1 MTGVPWRSEPFR
13 IFFPAGVLLAW
24 IGIGHWVLYTTG
36 ITASYSCLMHGL
48 VQMQGFMM
56 AFAVGFLWTA
66 IPRRTRTLP
75 PSRLE
80 MTAAIAALALT
91 TAAGVVERWMIAEA
105 AYAGLLVLLVVF
117 ALRRFLASDARR
129 PPAPFVLLPIGLLH
143 GLVGAVLVAVAMTP
157 SGPPRTMALGRLL
170 VEQGVFLCLALG
182 AGGLVLPLIAG
193 GEPPPDLGPGSG
205 ERWKA
210 LGYGV
215 LGLGIFASLVAEY
228 AGFEHVAPLARA
240 AIVVIGVGPGAG
252 AWRAPRKPGFH
263 RQLVRLAA
271 WMMPVGLAVAGAWPV
286 YRVPA
291 LHILFI
297 GGFSLL
303 AFGVATHV
311 ALAHLGLERLA
322 LGRPPAVVALAVAF
336 LLAMLARVAADASH
350 TYFAHLGWA
359 AGTWIAGSAIWL
371 AFLGPKLFARPP
383 G

>member
-1 MTGVPWRSEPFR
+1 MTWRTEPFR
-13 IFFPAGVLLAW
+13 IFFPAGVLIAW
-24 IGIGHWVLYTTG
+24 VGIGHWLLYTTG

-56 AFAVGFLWTA
+56 AFAIGFLWTA
-66 IPRRTRTLP
+66 IPRRTRTRP
-75 PSRLE
+75 PSTVE

-91 TAAGVVERWMIAEA
+91 TAAGVAERWVIAEA
-105 AYAGLLVLLVVF
+105 AYAALLVLLVLF

-129 PPAPFVLLPIGLLH
+129 PPAPFILLPVGLLQ
-143 GLVGAVLVAVAMTP
+143 GLVGATLVAFSMTP
-157 SGPPRTMALGRLL
+157 SGPPWTMALGRLL
-170 VEQGVFLCLALG
+170 IEQGVFLCLALG

-193 GEPPPDLGPGSG
+193 AEPPADLGSDSREG
-205 ERWKA
+205 WKA
-210 LGYGV
+210 LGYAV
-215 LGLGIFASLVAEY
+215 LGVGIFVTLVAER
-228 AGFEHVAPLARA
+228 AGFEHVGPLARA
-240 AIVVIGVGPGAG
+240 AIVAIGVGPGAG
-252 AWRAPRKPGFH
+252 AWRRPRKPGLH

-271 WMMPVGLAVAGAWPV
+271 WLMPLGLAVAGAWPV

-303 AFGVATHV
+303 AFSVATHV
-311 ALAHLGLERLA
+311 VLAHLGLEPLA
-322 LGRPPAVVALAVAF
+322 LGRPPAVVALGVTF
-336 LLAMLARVAADASH
+336 VLAMLARVAADASH

-371 AFLGPKLFARPP
+371 AFLGPKLVSRRR